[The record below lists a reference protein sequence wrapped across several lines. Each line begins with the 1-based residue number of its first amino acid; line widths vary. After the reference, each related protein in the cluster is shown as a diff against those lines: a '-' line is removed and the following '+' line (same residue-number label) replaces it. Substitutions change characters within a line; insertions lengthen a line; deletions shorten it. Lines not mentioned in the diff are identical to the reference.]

1 MVKISCLFFVLLLN
15 PALILFLIS
24 ILIRIFIVISSPSLF
39 FVWLGLELNT
49 LSFIPLI
56 ISNKVPFSS
65 GEASVKY
72 FLTQTL
78 ASVIFIFSCIIM
90 LVVDNF
96 NLSRIFL
103 CCALFIKLGAAP
115 FHSWFPRVR
124 SLLSWDV
131 FYILLTIQKIN
142 PLLVISLFFSFSPFR
157 IVVILLSLFIGSL
170 VGVIQVRARL
180 LLTYSS
186 INQVAWLL
194 ITLYVYPSFL
204 IWFFLLYMILLI
216 TIILVLFITNIQHI
230 NQISSFPLNSSV
242 QFYLVSSLLSIGGMP
257 PFLGFF
263 GKWVVLR
270 RTVRSCFYLLS
281 LVIIL
286 TSLFVL
292 FFYLRI
298 MISSFLLRRNKW
310 GYMEH
315 SINSL
320 PLGLLVAAS
329 LLGLPLRLYI

>member
-1 MVKISCLFFVLLLN
+1 MLLLN
-15 PALILFLIS
+15 PALILFFTS
-24 ILIRIFIVISSPSLF
+24 ILISIFIVISSPSLF

-56 ISNKVPFSS
+56 MSNKVPFSS

-96 NLSRIFL
+96 NLSSMFL

-115 FHSWFPRVR
+115 FHSWFPSVS

-142 PLLVISLFFSFSPFR
+142 PLLVMTLFFSFSSFSM
-157 IVVILLSLFIGSL
+157 IVIFLSLFIGSL
-170 VGVIQVRARL
+170 MGVIQVSARL

-186 INQVAWLL
+186 INQVGWLL
-194 ITLYVYPSFL
+194 ITIYVYPSFL
-204 IWFFLLYMILLI
+204 SWFFLLYMILLL
-216 TIILVLFITNIQHI
+216 TIILVLFMTNIQHI
-230 NQISSFPLNSSV
+230 NQMSSLPLNSSV
-242 QFYLVSSLLSIGGMP
+242 QFYLISSLLSMGGMP

-263 GKWVVLR
+263 GKWVVLSS
-270 RTVRSCFYLLS
+270 TVMGCFYLLS
-281 LVIIL
+281 LVMIL

-292 FFYLRI
+292 FFYLRM
-298 MISSFLLRRNKW
+298 MISSFLLSSNKW
-310 GYMEH
+310 GYTEYN
-315 SINSL
+315 INTV
-320 PLGLLVAAS
+320 PLGFLVTVS
-329 LLGLPLRLYI
+329 LLGLPLSLYI